1 MATPL
6 KNRHEPLS
14 YANRQ
19 YAPQKPNV
27 VRHKFKPQRV
37 QTQKRRVKKQNPF
50 KILTSLIFLGLV
62 GYYAMPYLF
71 LNYLEPMFLNR
82 IANKH
87 IHFDVAEIA
96 NPSRNYLTNSNL
108 LGQNLIVEAQVKNKK
123 MTQIVTSGENTAL
136 KLELTNLMKAYPHL
150 KPSIYVWDYSSGKSV
165 EINANKPTASASV
178 IKIPILIELFRQIEN
193 EKDLTIEKQV
203 VLEEIYKTSGSG
215 DLQYGQFN
223 RRTNLNYLAKEMITN
238 SDNSATNIIL
248 DYIGGKEGLNRAFR
262 EWGLKNSYMGD
273 WLPDLAGKNKMSAKD
288 LSTMLYNLDN
298 PKFLNSQSKEFIKEY
313 MGNVKNRNLIQAS
326 LPQNTT
332 LYHKTGDIGK
342 MLGDSGI
349 VYSENGKKFIISI
362 LVERPHNDY
371 SAKDFIQGA
380 TKIIYSNL
388 K

>member
-6 KNRHEPLS
+6 KNSHEPLS

-19 YAPQKPNV
+19 RVPQKPNV
-27 VRHKFKPQRV
+27 VRHKFKPQKV
-37 QTQKRRVKKQNPF
+37 QIRKRRVKQNPF

-87 IHFDVAEIA
+87 INFDVAELV
-96 NPSRNYLTNSNL
+96 NPSRNYLTNSSF
-108 LGQNLIVEAQVKNKK
+108 LGQNLIVEAQIKNKK
-123 MTQIVTSGENTAL
+123 MTQIVTSGENTLL

-165 EINANKPTASASV
+165 EINADKPTATASI

-193 EKDLTIEKQV
+193 EKNLTIEKQV

-215 DLQYGQFN
+215 ELQYGQFN
-223 RRTNLNYLAKEMITN
+223 RKTNLNYLAREMITN

-288 LSTMLYNLDN
+288 LSTILYNLDN

-313 MGNVKNRNLIQAS
+313 MGNVKNRNLIQAP
-326 LPQNTT
+326 LPENAT

-349 VYSENGKKFIISI
+349 IYSENGKKFIVSI

-371 SAKDFIQGA
+371 SAKDFIQSA